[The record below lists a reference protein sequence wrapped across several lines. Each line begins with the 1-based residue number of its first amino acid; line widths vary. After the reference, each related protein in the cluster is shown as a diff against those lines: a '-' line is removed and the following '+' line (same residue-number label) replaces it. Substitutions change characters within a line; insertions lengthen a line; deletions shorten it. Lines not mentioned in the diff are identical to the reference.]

1 MKFLLQSLVL
11 ESAARTPERT
21 ALRLLDTTLSYKE
34 LDQRS
39 NQVAH
44 VLSDFGVR
52 RGDRVGVYSPKSLET
67 IISLYGVLKAGAAY
81 VPLDPLAPPERV
93 AMIVRDCGLR
103 GLCTSAVMAD
113 RLPAVVAGA
122 AGLEWT
128 LGISTAVR
136 PELKT
141 VDWQAV
147 AQAPEYPLA
156 QVLTEQDL
164 AYILYTSGST
174 GTPKGVVHTHRSALA
189 FVEWAVA
196 EFGLDG
202 DDVLSGHAPLH
213 FDLSTFDLFAAA
225 TVGATTVL
233 LPESVKRLPA
243 SLAELIARLR
253 VTTWYSVP
261 TALVQLLLR
270 GALAAYDLSALR
282 RVLFAGEVLPTKFLR
297 ELMKRL
303 PGARFSNLYGPTE
316 TNVCTFY
323 HVPPLAEGAD
333 EPIPIGRPCANAELL
348 VLDESDAVVPPG
360 EPGELLVRGPLVMR
374 GYWQRPDLNERGF
387 FIRDSAAPTPDI
399 YYRTGDLVVEKPA
412 GVYHLLGRRDSQI
425 KTRGYR
431 VDLAEVEQALLGCA
445 AVEQAA
451 AYALP
456 DEEGSCYIAAAVVFC
471 AGQRS
476 TLSELR
482 ALLAATLPPYA
493 LPTQLDAASE
503 LPRTSTGKID
513 RPTLRARALSARNN
527 PHG

>member
-21 ALRLLDTTLSYKE
+21 ALRLLDATLSYSE
-34 LDQRS
+34 LEQRS

-44 VLSDFGVR
+44 VLYDFGVR
-52 RGDRVGVYSPKSLET
+52 RGDRVGIYSPKSLEAV
-67 IISLYGVLKAGAAY
+67 ISLYGILKAGAAY
-81 VPLDPLAPPERV
+81 VPLDPLAPAERV
-93 AMIVRDCGLR
+93 AMIIRDCGLR
-103 GLCTSAVMAD
+103 GLCTSAVMSEH
-113 RLPAVVAGA
+113 LPAVVARA
-122 AGLEWT
+122 AGLAWT

-136 PELKT
+136 PELST
-141 VDWQAV
+141 ADWQVV
-147 AQAPEYPLA
+147 AQAPAHPLA
-156 QVLTEQDL
+156 QTLTEQDL

-196 EFGLDG
+196 EFGLHG

-225 TVGATTVL
+225 TVGATTLL
-233 LPESVKRLPA
+233 LPESIKRLPA
-243 SLAELIARLR
+243 SLAELIARMR

-261 TALVQLLLR
+261 TALIQLLLR

-297 ELMKRL
+297 ALMQRL

-323 HVPPLAEGAD
+323 HVPPLAEEAD
-333 EPIPIGRPCANAELL
+333 EPIPIGRPCANTELL
-348 VLDESDAVVPPG
+348 VLDESGAAVRPG
-360 EPGELLVRGPLVMR
+360 ESGELVVRGPLVMR
-374 GYWQRPDLNERGF
+374 GYWQRPELNERAF
-387 FIRDSAAPTPDI
+387 FIRDSAAPTPDV
-399 YYRTGDLVVEKPA
+399 YYRTGDLVVEELA
-412 GVYHLLGRRDSQI
+412 GGYRLLGRRDNQV

-431 VDLAEVEQALLGCA
+431 VDLEEVEQALLGCA

-456 DEEGSCYIAAAVVFC
+456 DEEGSCLIAAAVVFC
-471 AGQRS
+471 AGHTS
-476 TLSELR
+476 SLPELR

-493 LPTQLDAASE
+493 LPTQLAAVSE

-513 RPTLRARALSARNN
+513 RPTLRARALSARNH